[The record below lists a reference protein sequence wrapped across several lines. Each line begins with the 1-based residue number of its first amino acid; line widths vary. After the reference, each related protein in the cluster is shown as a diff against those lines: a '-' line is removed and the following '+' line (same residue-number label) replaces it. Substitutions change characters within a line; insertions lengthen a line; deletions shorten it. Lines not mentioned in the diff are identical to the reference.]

1 METKTECLIAICT
14 GKAIPLSEVPDE
26 VFSGELLGKGV
37 AVEPVEGKI
46 FAPID
51 ATVTSITDS
60 RHAFT
65 LMSEDGTD
73 ILVHIGVDTVSLSGE
88 GCVSHVSPGDYVHA
102 GQLMAEADLDLIRSR
117 GLSAICSVV
126 VTEPDKIQN
135 IDYKLGA
142 CTGGKD
148 ALMCYSLQG
157 KDRYDKHTN
166 G

>member
-88 GCVSHVSPGDYVHA
+88 GFAADSPG
-102 GQLMAEADLDLIRSR
+102 R
-117 GLSAICSVV
+117 G
-126 VTEPDKIQN
+126 
-135 IDYKLGA
+135 
-142 CTGGKD
+142 
-148 ALMCYSLQG
+148 
-157 KDRYDKHTN
+157 R
-166 G
+166 

>member
-88 GCVSHVSPGDYVHA
+88 GFVSHVSAGERVRAGD
-102 GQLMAEADLDLIRSR
+102 LIAEADIDLIRSR

-126 VTEPDKIQN
+126 VTEPEKIEN
-135 IDYKLGA
+135 TEYKLGA
-142 CTGGKD
+142 CIGGRDAVMNYQVTGKG
-148 ALMCYSLQG
+148 SS
-157 KDRYDKHTN
+157 
-166 G
+166 